1 MHPGERSQTSQP
13 RWMVFPSDSSVS
25 SVVPKF
31 LLTLM
36 KTFGDDVMVSGRG
49 KVPSN
54 SQIISQTPGLS
65 RDNRDQPS
73 RLSRLNPSSI
83 SGASWLLIIPET
95 RRYRTRLNDLL
106 VSHRCRNVSSLTD
119 FYTLFLHLDLKS
131 VPVLSLSDGYEDVR
145 AGRPGWL
152 VPQQP
157 F

>member
-1 MHPGERSQTSQP
+1 MDGL
-13 RWMVFPSDSSVS
+13 PSDSSIS

-36 KTFGDDVMVSGRG
+36 KTVGDDVMVSGRG

-83 SGASWLLIIPET
+83 AGASWLRITPET

-145 AGRPGWL
+145 AGRPG
-152 VPQQP
+152 
-157 F
+157 